1 MRWSKQA
8 RSRDF
13 PWWLIVIAFAFVL
26 SGLAQT
32 ESPRP
37 GISQTDA
44 PPPVPVPVVP
54 DSSKPAILTKPQA
67 PTTPPIQLRFVVVLD
82 PGHGGED
89 TGAKLGAG
97 ALEKDIVLSISTR
110 LRVLLNAKGIP
121 VIVTRDAD
129 TSPSADDRAAIANR
143 AKAAACLSLH
153 ATATGTGVH
162 LFTSSLSPVNY
173 GHDEFVPWNEAQ
185 ATVSTQSVR
194 LASDVNTALGNGKL
208 PVLLGRTAL
217 RPLNSFTCP
226 ALAIELAPLDA
237 GSGAASLTDSAYQ
250 QRVAAAL
257 AEALVAWRVDW
268 RQRP

>member
-8 RSRDF
+8 RSRNF
-13 PWWLIVIAFAFVL
+13 PRLLLTIAFAFAL
-26 SGLAQT
+26 TGLAQT

-67 PTTPPIQLRFVVVLD
+67 PAASPIQLRFVVVLD

-97 ALEKDIVLSISTR
+97 TLEKDIVLSISTR

-129 TSPSADDRAAIANR
+129 TSPTADDRAAIANR

-162 LFTSSLSPVNY
+162 LFTSSLSPANY
-173 GHDEFVPWNEAQ
+173 GRDEFIPWNEAQ
-185 ATVSTQSVR
+185 ATANTQSVR

-226 ALAIELAPLDA
+226 ALAVELAPLNA
-237 GSGAASLTDSAYQ
+237 GSGAASLTDSSYQ
-250 QRVAAAL
+250 QRLAAAL